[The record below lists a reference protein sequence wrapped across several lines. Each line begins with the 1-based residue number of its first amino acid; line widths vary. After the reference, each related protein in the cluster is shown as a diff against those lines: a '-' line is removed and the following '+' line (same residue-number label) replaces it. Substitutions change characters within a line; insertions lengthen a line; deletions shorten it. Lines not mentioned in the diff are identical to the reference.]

1 MTNDKWQEIFHRLT
15 TSHRKMTVDE
25 IKEAT
30 AEMNDGEI
38 AKLKSAVKMQ
48 RTHLCL
54 DNPDSPERRETFD
67 YYNLIMRVV
76 TNERIQP
83 YKAPD
88 MIMSGEV
95 YLVPVSWV
103 DDRTMEAEANGN
115 IDRWIKNGMVG
126 DQHLAVAL
134 ATTAE
139 ALHLFEPQSLNR
151 RTAHV
156 TTASFIRLMESK
168 Q

>member
-15 TSHRKMTVDE
+15 TSHRRLTVDE

-103 DDRTMEAEANGN
+103 DDRTMDKRDMMSNPTHFSLTST
-115 IDRWIKNGMVG
+115 IRQQQS
-126 DQHLAVAL
+126 DQVHN
-134 ATTAE
+134 E
-139 ALHLFEPQSLNR
+139 LNEQLLR
-151 RTAHV
+151 G
-156 TTASFIRLMESK
+156 IRKL
-168 Q
+168 